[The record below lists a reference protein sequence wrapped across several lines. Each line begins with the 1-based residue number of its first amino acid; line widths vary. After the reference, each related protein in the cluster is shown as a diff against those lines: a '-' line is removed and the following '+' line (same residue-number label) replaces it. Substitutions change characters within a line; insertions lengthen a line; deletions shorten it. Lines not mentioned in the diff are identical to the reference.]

1 MPVHA
6 RVKALPCVRMRA
18 RQGIPCVRVCVRARL
33 NVPDFACFE
42 KNGQMIV
49 LQSWGFQRV
58 KMGELLRFG

>member
-1 MPVHA
+1 MCVHA

-42 KNGQMIV
+42 KKWANDCIAIIGY
-49 LQSWGFQRV
+49 QRV